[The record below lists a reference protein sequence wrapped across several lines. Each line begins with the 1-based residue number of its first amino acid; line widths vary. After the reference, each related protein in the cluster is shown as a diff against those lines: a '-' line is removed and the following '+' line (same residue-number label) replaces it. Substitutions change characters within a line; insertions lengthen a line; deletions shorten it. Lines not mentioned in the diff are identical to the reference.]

1 MTLALPLFGFVF
13 GLGARRWLQRH
24 IAVLVRMQLAFG
36 IGLLAVLSGWSFDVS
51 VRNVSA
57 IAVLLVAQ
65 LSAVAVGARLFRRR
79 TDGPLLAY
87 WMFGN
92 PTFWTAPVAAA
103 ALGARAAV
111 FVIAYDMLTQARIAA
126 GVKYLRGRAPKSQ
139 SARTA
144 LADYAPT
151 VGAVSGLLVGFVV
164 PAPDFVATIVAG
176 LGIVMAAVGAMLLG
190 VAWPRRWIGRPQAA
204 MALRGLAVHLTV
216 VPAVVALA
224 TVAGI
229 SMPGVVWLLALG
241 PIPLSVVSF
250 AHLYGYSPRTAATG
264 LVVSVGVAIVLL
276 PLALMLAGA

>member
-65 LSAVAVGARLFRRR
+65 LSAVAVGARVFRRR
-79 TDGPLLAY
+79 TDGPLVAF

-126 GVKYLRGRAPKSQ
+126 GVKYLRGRALKTQ
-139 SARTA
+139 SPRTA

-151 VGAVSGLLVGFVV
+151 IGAMAGVGLGVGV
-164 PAPDFVATIVAG
+164 PGPDFVATVVAA
-176 LGIVMAAVGAMLLG
+176 LGIVMSGVGAVLLG
-190 VAWPRRWIGRPQAA
+190 VAWPKRWIGRPQVA
-204 MALRGLAVHLTV
+204 MAMRGLAVHLTV
-216 VPAVVALA
+216 VPSVLLLA
-224 TVAGI
+224 TLAGV
-229 SMPGVVWLLALG
+229 SLPGVVWLLALG
-241 PIPLSVVSF
+241 PIPMSVVS
-250 AHLYGYSPRTAATG
+250 
-264 LVVSVGVAIVLL
+264 
-276 PLALMLAGA
+276 

>member
-13 GLGARRWLQRH
+13 GLDARRWLQRH
-24 IAVLVRMQLAFG
+24 IAELVRMQLAFG

-65 LSAVAVGARLFRRR
+65 LSAVAVGARVFRRR
-79 TDGPLLAY
+79 TDGPLVAF

-151 VGAVSGLLVGFVV
+151 VGAMGGLLVGLVL
-164 PAPDFVATIVAG
+164 PAPDVVATLVAV
-176 LGIVMAAVGAMLLG
+176 LGSVMAGVGALLLG
-190 VAWPRRWIGRPQAA
+190 LAWPKRWIGRPQVALT
-204 MALRGLAVHLTV
+204 LRGLALHLTV
-216 VPAVVALA
+216 VPGTLALA
-224 TVAGI
+224 TLAGI
-229 SMPGVVWLLALG
+229 ALPGAVW
-241 PIPLSVVSF
+241 
-250 AHLYGYSPRTAATG
+250 
-264 LVVSVGVAIVLL
+264 
-276 PLALMLAGA
+276 